1 MQNRKLRSAYLFVS
15 SLVVGLFSFPLAFA
29 KSVEKKAVHVKD
41 TVANLAISDLIP
53 TLPSAVSVYD
63 SLRLNLEGL
72 NRKAFELAQEGF
84 EKLKRQGAVVNDNI
98 ISIVDFSL
106 PSTEKRLYVVD
117 LKNYRVLYKTYVAH
131 GRNSG
136 TLMANSFSN
145 SPSSYKSSLGFYKT
159 LGTYNGKHGYSLR
172 LEGLEKGINDN
183 AYERA
188 IVMHGADYVSP
199 SYIPKLGFIGRSQGC
214 PAVSTREA
222 TPIINTIKNG
232 SCLFIYSPSDSYQ
245 QRSSVLS

>member
-41 TVANLAISDLIP
+41 TVANLAISDFIP

-84 EKLKRQGAVVNDNI
+84 EKLKKQGAVVNDNI